1 MKYTIEKQHA
11 MHMPMNHRTW
21 YNMIPPCCGRGFV
34 LIRMDTVAVP
44 TCLGVTGVED
54 SNVAL
59 LIPTILNFVLLVVVV
74 GSYRNLLW
82 YRYVLFASTFVR
94 ENETTSHTCERM
106 TTKQFDTTN
115 LSFPTL
121 IPCHVNM

>member
-34 LIRMDTVAVP
+34 LIRMDTVAVS

-54 SNVAL
+54 SNVAV
-59 LIPTILNFVLLVVVV
+59 LIPTIIN
-74 GSYRNLLW
+74 RNLLW
-82 YRYVLFASTFVR
+82 YRYYSTFCSRLPLFVR
-94 ENETTSHTCERM
+94 M
-106 TTKQFDTTN
+106 KQ
-115 LSFPTL
+115 PA
-121 IPCHVNM
+121 IHVKG